1 MSLRI
6 SEIFYSL
13 QGESTQAGRP
23 CVFVRLAGCD
33 LACAYC
39 DTPAARQDGTEMTVE
54 QVLGAVARFDCPM
67 VEVTGGE
74 PLQQPDAPELCRRLA
89 DAGYRVLLETNGSRP
104 LAGLD
109 PRVIRI
115 MDVKTP
121 GSGMAVSFDSGNLAC
136 LCPPD
141 QVKFVLTGEADYEWA
156 RQFLRDHP
164 LPDGVEALFSPV
176 TPGLDPAALARWILR
191 DRLAVRLQVQLH
203 KWLNLP

>member
-23 CVFVRLAGCD
+23 CAFVRLAGCD
-33 LACAYC
+33 LACSYC
-39 DTPAARQDGTEMTVE
+39 DTPAARQAGTEMPVE
-54 QVLGAVARFDCPM
+54 EILAAVAGFGCPL

-74 PLQQPDAPELCRRLA
+74 PLQQPETPELCRRLA
-89 DAGYRVLLETNGSRP
+89 DAGHAVLLETNGSRP

-109 PRVIRI
+109 PRVVRI

-121 GSGMAVSFDSGNLAC
+121 GSGMAASFDASNLAV
-136 LCPPD
+136 LRPPD
-141 QVKFVLTGEADYEWA
+141 QVKFVLTGEADYAWA

-176 TPGLDPAALARWILR
+176 TPGLEPAVLARWILR
-191 DRLAVRLQVQLH
+191 DRLPVRLQVQLH
-203 KWLNLP
+203 KWLDLP

>member
-1 MSLRI
+1 VSLRI

-23 CVFVRLAGCD
+23 CAFVRLAGCD
-33 LACAYC
+33 LACSYC
-39 DTPAARQDGTEMTVE
+39 DTPAARQAGTEMSVE
-54 QVLGAVARFDCPM
+54 EILAAVAGFGCPL

-74 PLQQPDAPELCRRLA
+74 PLQQPETPELCRRLA
-89 DAGYRVLLETNGSRP
+89 DAGHAVLLETNGSRP

-109 PRVIRI
+109 PRIVRI

-121 GSGMAVSFDSGNLAC
+121 GSGMAASFDASNLAV
-136 LCPPD
+136 LRPPD
-141 QVKFVLTGEADYEWA
+141 QVKFVLTGEADYAWA

-176 TPGLDPAALARWILR
+176 TPGLEPAALARWILR
-191 DRLAVRLQVQLH
+191 DRLPVRLQVQLH
-203 KWLNLP
+203 KWLDLP

>member
-1 MSLRI
+1 VSLRI

-23 CVFVRLAGCD
+23 CAFVRLAGCD
-33 LACAYC
+33 LACSYC
-39 DTPAARQDGTEMTVE
+39 DTPAARQAGTEMPVE
-54 QVLGAVARFDCPM
+54 EILAAVAGFGCPL

-74 PLQQPDAPELCRRLA
+74 PLQQPETPELCRRLA
-89 DAGYRVLLETNGSRP
+89 DAGHAVLLETNGSRP

-109 PRVIRI
+109 PRVVRI

-121 GSGMAVSFDSGNLAC
+121 GSGMAASFDASNLAV
-136 LCPPD
+136 LRPPD
-141 QVKFVLTGEADYEWA
+141 QVKFVLTGEADYAWA

-176 TPGLDPAALARWILR
+176 TPGLEPAVLARWILR
-191 DRLAVRLQVQLH
+191 DRLPVRLQVQLH
-203 KWLNLP
+203 KWLDLP

>member
-6 SEIFYSL
+6 SEIFHSL

-39 DTPAARQDGTEMTVE
+39 DTPAARQDGTEMALE
-54 QVLGAVARFDCPM
+54 AILDAVAAFGCPL

-74 PLQQPDAPELCRRLA
+74 PLQQPEAPELCRRLA
-89 DAGYRVLLETNGSRP
+89 DAGYTVLLETNGSRP

-109 PRVIRI
+109 PRVVRI

-121 GSGMAVSFDSGNLAC
+121 GSGMAASFEERNLAC
-136 LCPPD
+136 LRPPD

-156 RQFLRDHP
+156 RRFLRDHP
-164 LPDGVEALFSPV
+164 LPEGVEALLSPV
-176 TPGLDPAALARWILR
+176 TPGLDPGALARWILR
-191 DRLAVRLQVQLH
+191 DRLPVRLQVQLH
-203 KWLNLP
+203 KWLDIP